1 MPKFIVFAHDSRFE
15 IVADE
20 MTAYDN
26 AFEFFTHSGVRHSEE
41 DETDIIA
48 AITSYGY
55 AYSEDAD
62 LEVFDLSGE

>member
-20 MTAYDN
+20 MTAYYN
-26 AFEFFTHSGVRHSEE
+26 AFEFFTHSRERHSAL

-55 AYSEDAD
+55 AYAEDAD
-62 LEVFDLSGE
+62 FEVFDLNGE